1 MSLNLIQTQRT
12 DNTKMNLVIFASDD
26 NPGEVG
32 VMDRMMESLV
42 IIGAS
47 DETDDHESGHD
58 NRRVKVAV
66 MDRDDGDR
74 VGVMYDPTTPQ
85 PKPQVRVMMVHN
97 NDYNC
102 IMKSLIG

>member
-1 MSLNLIQTQRT
+1 
-12 DNTKMNLVIFASDD
+12 
-26 NPGEVG
+26 
-32 VMDRMMESLV
+32 
-42 IIGAS
+42 
-47 DETDDHESGHD
+47 
-58 NRRVKVAV
+58 VAV